1 MVVRNIGLD
10 VKPPKA
16 GCNDP
21 VCPFHGSLSVRGRV
35 FEGTVSTSKSPK
47 TVSVERAYLH
57 YYPKYSRYE
66 RRRSKTLDHNPP
78 CIAATTGDRV
88 TIAECRPLSKE
99 DPLGVTDRK
108 GGAEEAV
115 QRQGQAGYA
124 PVEC

>member
-10 VKPPKA
+10 VKPPKT

-21 VCPFHGSLSVRGRV
+21 ICPFHGNISLRGRV

-66 RRRSKTLDHNPP
+66 RRRSKTLAHNPP
-78 CIAATTGDRV
+78 CIAAASGDRV

-99 DPLGVTDRK
+99 VTFVVIDRK
-108 GGAEEAV
+108 GVAE
-115 QRQGQAGYA
+115 
-124 PVEC
+124 

>member
-10 VKPPKA
+10 VKPPKT

-21 VCPFHGSLSVRGRV
+21 ICPFHGSISLRGRV

-66 RRRSKTLDHNPP
+66 RRRSKTLAHNPP
-78 CIAATTGDRV
+78 SIAAETTTPTTIPQCQPLTHNATFLLLDR
-88 TIAECRPLSKE
+88 
-99 DPLGVTDRK
+99 
-108 GGAEEAV
+108 
-115 QRQGQAGYA
+115 Q
-124 PVEC
+124 